1 MSGSSEASRPIPF
14 ADRALRASAVFWCVV
29 AAVGI
34 WIFGYYIA
42 ALYGVGFV
50 GGDLDRWNRV
60 LPKGHGYVP
69 GDGRGNVAL
78 GIHLLMA
85 LVVTLGGV
93 VQLIPVVRRRVPA
106 LHRWNGR
113 LFITVAL
120 IAAATGLYIAFSRGA
135 VAGDF
140 MTAGNVINAVLILI
154 FGIMAW
160 RQARARRFDS
170 HQRWALRLFVVV
182 LAVWFYRVGMMLWF
196 AANGGPVGHNDSFTG
211 AFDVFLAFAHVLLPL
226 AVLELF
232 LLARDRGGAMM
243 KLSMAALLGLLTLA
257 MGAGVALATM
267 AMWLPRL

>member
-135 VAGDF
+135 AAG
-140 MTAGNVINAVLILI
+140 AGATVRFASALGPAAVRRGVGGLVLP
-154 FGIMAW
+154 GRNDAVVR
-160 RQARARRFDS
+160 RQRRSCRSQRQFHRRVRRVPGLRPRAS
-170 HQRWALRLFVVV
+170 
-182 LAVWFYRVGMMLWF
+182 
-196 AANGGPVGHNDSFTG
+196 AAGCAG
-211 AFDVFLAFAHVLLPL
+211 AFP
-226 AVLELF
+226 
-232 LLARDRGGAMM
+232 
-243 KLSMAALLGLLTLA
+243 
-257 MGAGVALATM
+257 AG
-267 AMWLPRL
+267 P